1 MTLSHNCTQL
11 DLHIIITWTG
21 HRLENF
27 LWPLQYNRLR
37 SGLMGQDVH
46 SRVPSSSTRNC
57 DRGTWRPQSRN
68 SEGTAGTIPRLLNA
82 QSQVGCVWRMS
93 PSGDSGKHLPLGCFQ
108 LQVKTGLLASYLS
121 QEIWI
126 WSDQVYFWSG
136 TVSWSLSICLSVVLL
151 VLISLFLDPSS
162 FSCSVNSLCGQKET
176 WNKAMQFLLPC
187 LSFSLPFL
195 AWWQTESNLFS
206 SHSSTCFSSTVKRN
220 RQKRNDGTNNQ
231 LTIATVLP
239 ERGCSSF
246 IHWWERRFIA
256 KSIRQRWPLRRHIT
270 RRSVSSWL
278 PLLHLHHRRHSL
290 RQLKYHQ
297 LKLSEPHLLMPLH
310 PFNIKCNITII
321 PSLPLHLPH
330 HHRQS
335 PHWEN

>member
-1 MTLSHNCTQL
+1 
-11 DLHIIITWTG
+11 
-21 HRLENF
+21 
-27 LWPLQYNRLR
+27 
-37 SGLMGQDVH
+37 MGQDVH

-57 DRGTWRPQSRN
+57 DRRTWRPQSRN
-68 SEGTAGTIPRLLNA
+68 SEGTPGTVSRLLNA

-93 PSGDSGKHLPLGCFQ
+93 SSGDSGKHLPLGCFQ

-126 WSDQVYFWSG
+126 WSDQVYLWSG
-136 TVSWSLSICLSVVLL
+136 TVSWSLSICLSVCPFFCWCWSPCSWILL
-151 VLISLFLDPSS
+151 FPHSLAL
-162 FSCSVNSLCGQKET
+162 LTLLQKET
-176 WNKAMQFLLPC
+176 WNKAMQFLRVC
-187 LSFSLPFL
+187 HSLY
-195 AWWQTESNLFS
+195 
-206 SHSSTCFSSTVKRN
+206 HSSLLDDKRN
-220 RQKRNDGTNNQ
+220 LIFFHLILQLVFLQLSNETGNKRNDGTNNK

-297 LKLSEPHLLMPLH
+297 LKLSEQHLLMPLH

-330 HHRQS
+330 HHHQS